1 MINGR
6 LLALVRDAWG
16 LLAGGVAL
24 RWCALVTRA
33 LVLAGGGW
41 VVGTALSG
49 GLDVRHVLTFA
60 LCCVV
65 GAAASWGLE
74 ASGASLCARVGRVAE
89 REVRLRGLRKLVAL
103 GPSFVEQ
110 VSPGEASQVCGEGAR
125 RIADYAGTF
134 FPQFVL
140 ALAGPLAIFCGLCLV
155 SWPVALVLLVC
166 LPLIPGTIMVTMTVA
181 KSRLGQNWGS
191 LVAQADA
198 FLDAVRGIATLR
210 AFGVEEGARK
220 GLLEGARLF
229 REQTMA
235 LLRVTLSSVA
245 IMDFV
250 TYVGAAA
257 ALGCALVQV
266 GAGSISAEG
275 ALMCV
280 MLSVEFFR
288 PMRDLGQRFHAGMNA
303 GPAADALFALL
314 DAPAP
319 AGVATEPERGEA
331 SRDENE
337 GAADALESRGA
348 HAGEGVARVAD
359 DAGVQAHGLGY
370 AYADG
375 RCALRDVDL
384 SAPAG
389 SFVGVT
395 GPSGS
400 GKSTLARVLSGELRR
415 YDGSVTVGGVEARD
429 LAPSELARRICVTG
443 AAERVF
449 SGTFRTNLM
458 LGDPDATDYAMWNA
472 LNRVQLDDFVLR
484 LGGLD
489 VPLAEGGENLSGGQR
504 QRLCLAHAVLRD
516 APTYVFD
523 EVTSNV
529 DAESEQAILNF
540 VQQTS
545 LVKTVILISHRL
557 SALAWCDDVLVL
569 RDGLV
574 AERGSHDELLARR
587 GLYADLWVQQ
597 RRLEQWAAQARTV
610 EAQTAPV
617 EADVDVPAAMAD
629 AMEKMPAAIATVA
642 RQAMKGVKIRML
654 TEGAAGV
661 PAGHPKSIPL
671 GGMAA
676 ALTEEQG
683 ARARAEAAAVG
694 AWAGA
699 ATGEEVD
706 SAQVASQALEQT
718 GSGDDGAARRV
729 EPGRRG
735 ALAVVARLLR
745 EAPRL
750 TGTLAASTACG
761 LVALA
766 AGVGVPV
773 LAACGLVGL
782 LSPDA
787 PVALPLA
794 WAVAGSVTCGVVRAP
809 AHYLERL
816 LSHGETFRTLEELR
830 DRVFAQLCRLAPAS
844 LARRG
849 ANEAVV
855 TLTSDVA
862 GLDSLFS
869 RDLSAGCLAVLGTLG
884 SGVACW
890 ALSGSAWLGL
900 AAAASC
906 ALVCVPGLSGLVGSS
921 TTPDDGRSAR
931 FASRLAETIAG
942 LPSVMRCGAAR
953 VVLDEMEGRLGAA
966 ADDTRSSDASRTRRD
981 ALGLGLAAFASG
993 LYCSLAAALAIA
1005 GLVDGSGA
1013 AVSAVAL
1020 LASLEAP
1027 LAFAATGPSHAGLVA
1042 RANRVIDCL
1051 DERPATPDVVDGA
1064 ELGVFTGARLDR
1076 VSFGYEPG
1084 SDVLAD
1090 VTFSVEPGEVVHVLG
1105 DSGAGKST
1113 LLRLLMRV
1121 WDPDKGVAS
1130 VSGHDLR
1137 GVSTRS
1143 LRACEGYMDQ
1153 DVYLFAATLR
1163 DNVRLARPDAGDDE
1177 VADALRAAHLA
1188 EVVASLPRGLDTPL
1202 GPGGTELSDGERQ
1215 RVGLA
1220 RVFLQG
1226 APLLLL
1232 DEPTSN
1238 LDCLSEA
1245 AVLQAL
1251 DDMREG
1257 RTIVIVS
1264 HRATAAA
1271 IADEVWKME
1280 PREAT

>member
-41 VVGTALSG
+41 VVGSALSG
-49 GLDVRHVLTFA
+49 GLVERRVLVYA

-65 GAAASWGLE
+65 GGAVSWCLE
-74 ASGASLCARVGRVAE
+74 AWGASLCARVGRVAE

-103 GPSFVEQ
+103 GPSFAEQ

-125 RIADYAGTF
+125 RVADYAGTF

-140 ALAGPLAIFCGLCLV
+140 ALAGPLALFFGLCVV
-155 SWPVALVLLVC
+155 SWPVALVQLVC

-181 KSRLGQNWGS
+181 KKRLGQNWGS

-198 FLDAVRGIATLR
+198 FLDAVRGVATLR
-210 AFGVEEGARK
+210 AFGVEEGARMS
-220 GLLEGARLF
+220 LREGARRF
-229 REQTMA
+229 RKQTMA

-250 TYVGAAA
+250 TYAGAAT
-257 ALGCALVQV
+257 ALGCALAQV
-266 GAGSISAEG
+266 SAGRLDAGG
-275 ALMCV
+275 ALVCA

-303 GPAADALFALL
+303 GPAAEALFALL
-314 DAPAP
+314 DAPEPTGVTTEREEVSREGNA
-319 AGVATEPERGEA
+319 VAT
-331 SRDENE
+331 
-337 GAADALESRGA
+337 DALESRGA

-359 DAGVQAHGLGY
+359 DAGVQARGLGY
-370 AYADG
+370 SYADG
-375 RCALRDVDL
+375 RHALRDVDL

-400 GKSTLARVLSGELRR
+400 GKSTLARVLSGELRC
-415 YDGSVTVGGVEARD
+415 YEGSVTVGGVEARD
-429 LAPSELARRICVTG
+429 LAPAELARRICVTG

-489 VPLAEGGENLSGGQR
+489 VSVAEGGENLSGGQR
-504 QRLCLAHAVLRD
+504 QRLCLARAVLRD

-569 RDGLV
+569 RDGVV

-610 EAQTAPV
+610 EAQTAPT
-617 EADVDVPAAMAD
+617 DVDVDIPAAMAD
-629 AMEKMPAAIATVA
+629 AMEKMPASIATVA
-642 RQAMKGVKIRML
+642 RQAMKGVRIRML

-706 SAQVASQALEQT
+706 SAQVASQALDQT
-718 GSGDDGAARRV
+718 GSGEDVATRRV

-750 TGTLAASTACG
+750 SGALVASVACG

-766 AGVGVPV
+766 AGFGVPV

-787 PVALPLA
+787 PVALPLG
-794 WAVAGSVTCGVVRAP
+794 WAVAGSAACGIVRAP
-809 AHYLERL
+809 ARYLERL

-849 ANEAVV
+849 VTESLT
-855 TLTSDVA
+855 TLTADVA

-869 RDLSAGCLAVLGTLG
+869 RDLLAGCLAVLGTIG

-900 AAAASC
+900 AAAAGC
-906 ALVCVPGLSGLVGSS
+906 ALVCAPGLSGLVGSS
-921 TTPDDGRSAR
+921 SKPDDGRSAR

-966 ADDTRSSDASRTRRD
+966 ADDTRSFDASRARRD
-981 ALGLGLAAFASG
+981 ALGLGLVACASG
-993 LYCSLAAALAIA
+993 LYCSLAAALAAIGHA
-1005 GLVDGSGA
+1005 DGAGA

-1027 LAFAATGPSHAGLVA
+1027 LAFAATGSSHAGLVA
-1042 RANRVIDCL
+1042 RANRIIDCL
-1051 DERPATPDVVDGA
+1051 DERPVTPDIVDGE
-1064 ELGVFTGARLDR
+1064 ELGEFTGARLDR

-1084 SDVLAD
+1084 SDVLSD

-1113 LLRLLMRV
+1113 LLHLLMRV

-1137 GVSTRS
+1137 GVTTRS
-1143 LRACEGYMDQ
+1143 LRASEGYMDQ

-1163 DNVRLARPDAGDDE
+1163 DNVRLARPEAGDDE
-1177 VADALRAAHLA
+1177 VVDALRAAHLS
-1188 EVVASLPRGLDTPL
+1188 EVVARLSQGLDTML

-1251 DDMREG
+1251 DGMREG

-1271 IADEVWKME
+1271 IADVVWKME